1 MTSNE
6 DYTAFITRVLD
17 RQAHLKETLLALLQT
32 DSAFKT
38 LEIGSGHGD
47 FLVRYAQQFPERFCC
62 GIDVNNQRILT
73 SQRKAQRSFLSNC
86 LFLKARAEEFLL
98 CQPAEFLWSEVI
110 ILYPDP
116 WPKRRHHKH
125 RLFQQDFLSQLALRV
140 VPAAKIHFETDDA
153 DYFHAVEALIQVHPS
168 WQAIAGETYEV
179 DTVFSRLTG
188 SKGLHAV
195 FQQIAL

>member
-1 MTSNE
+1 MISNK
-6 DYTAFITRVLD
+6 DYTAFLTRVQD
-17 RQAHLKETLLALLQT
+17 QQARLRETLPALLQT

-73 SQRKAQRSFLSNC
+73 SQRKANRTTLTNC
-86 LFLKARAEEFLL
+86 HFLKVRAEEFLL

-110 ILYPDP
+110 VLYPDP

-125 RLFQQDFLSQLALRV
+125 RLFQQEFLSQLALRV
-140 VPAAKIHFETDDA
+140 IPAAKIHFETDDA
-153 DYFHAVEALIQVHPS
+153 DYFHSVETLIQAHPS
-168 WQAIAGETYEV
+168 WQAISGKTYKV
-179 DTVFSRLTG
+179 DTVFSHLTG
-188 SKGLHAV
+188 SRGFHAV
-195 FQQIAL
+195 FQHVTP